1 MFIEGVGEVRSFL
14 DGRSFLEGAPFRSG
28 YFVITSVVGMG
39 ALLGDA
45 YLVYRCWPMRNGLAV
60 LGLAGLIAIQI
71 IYQWWRIWRYYAVIR
86 KLYSRKRLA
95 EAEDGTALDAALR
108 IAAGGLIDILFYSY
122 GMVIVALAIIGLLLM
137 RLQKP

>member
-1 MFIEGVGEVRSFL
+1 
-14 DGRSFLEGAPFRSG
+14 
-28 YFVITSVVGMG
+28 MG